1 MNLIQRI
8 KETFGEKPT
17 GFRPP
22 KPRSA
27 SLRQRVEE
35 LKHVVGEG
43 REVLRFIH
51 GIADFSDDL
60 YKHMDL
66 PRGTTVYVV
75 DDETT
80 YSLDCGKIVRKML
93 EQREQDEIYD
103 SKGRWIPP
111 ERYRFYIK
119 PYWGEKHGGRDI
131 SKGFPT
137 WYDQR
142 FVGAFKEH
150 SNEESLVDVCVDHA
164 LGSYFVGDSPDNA
177 SVELI
182 LCGGLFSDRLIVHKK
197 GTAKAALFRRGTFDP
212 GAWGPLPTGET
223 IAKKSYRSDE
233 ELNPIVER
241 VGQYII
247 EHTDTSS

>member
-1 MNLIQRI
+1 MNLVERI
-8 KETFGEKPT
+8 REMFGTKQAK
-17 GFRPP
+17 FRPP

-27 SLRQRVEE
+27 SLRQRIEE
-35 LKHVVGEG
+35 LKCVIGK
-43 REVLRFIH
+43 RQEVLRFIH

-60 YKHMDL
+60 CHYMDL
-66 PRGTTVYVV
+66 PRGTSIYVV

-80 YSLDCGKIVRKML
+80 YSLDCGQIVRKML

-111 ERYRFYIK
+111 DGYRFYIK
-119 PYWGEKHGGRDI
+119 PYWGEKHGGHDI

-150 SNEESLVDVCVDHA
+150 IDPESLVDICVDHA
-164 LGSYFVGDSPDNA
+164 LGSYFIGDSVDNS
-177 SVELI
+177 SVELV

-197 GTAKAALFRRGTFDP
+197 GTTKAALFRRGMFDP

-223 IAKKSYRSDE
+223 IAKKSYSSNP
-233 ELNPIVER
+233 ELDLVVKRI
-241 VGQYII
+241 GQYII
-247 EHTDTSS
+247 EHTSKS

>member
-1 MNLIQRI
+1 MSLIERI
-8 KETFGEKPT
+8 REIFGTKQVK
-17 GFRPP
+17 FRPP

-27 SLRQRVEE
+27 SLRQRIEE
-35 LKHVVGEG
+35 LKCVVGEG
-43 REVLRFIH
+43 QEVLRFIH
-51 GIADFSDDL
+51 GIADFSDEL
-60 YKHMDL
+60 YCDMDL
-66 PRGTTVYVV
+66 PRGTAIYVV

-111 ERYRFYIK
+111 DRYRFYIK
-119 PYWGEKHGGRDI
+119 PYWGEKHGGHDI

-142 FVGAFKEH
+142 CVGAFKEH
-150 SNEESLVDVCVDHA
+150 IDQESLVDVCVDHA
-164 LGSYFVGDSPDNA
+164 LGSYFVGDSPDNH
-177 SVELI
+177 SIELI
-182 LCGGLFSDRLIVHKK
+182 LCGGFLSDRLIVHKK
-197 GTAKAALFRRGTFDP
+197 GTAKAALFKKGMFDP

-233 ELNPIVER
+233 ELDPIVDR
-241 VGQYII
+241 VGLYII
-247 EHTDTSS
+247 EHTGT

>member
-1 MNLIQRI
+1 MNLVERI
-8 KETFGEKPT
+8 KELFAEKPAK
-17 GFRPP
+17 FRPP

-27 SLRQRVEE
+27 SLRQKVEE

-43 REVLRFIH
+43 REILRFIH

-60 YKHMDL
+60 YKDMDL
-66 PRGTTVYVV
+66 PRGTAIYVV

-111 ERYRFYIK
+111 EKYRFYIR
-119 PYWGEKHGGRDI
+119 PYWGEKHGGHDI

-142 FVGAFKEH
+142 FVNAFKE
-150 SNEESLVDVCVDHA
+150 NINPETLVDMCVDAA
-164 LGSYFVGDSPDNA
+164 LGSYFVGDSIGNDL
-177 SVELI
+177 VELV

-197 GTAKAALFRRGTFDP
+197 GTAKAALFRKGMFDP

-233 ELNPIVER
+233 ELDSIVKG
-241 VGQYII
+241 VGDYII
-247 EHTDTSS
+247 EHTNTS